1 MLKNVYILYIDTE
14 NSTSYKDDCLRSC
27 LAFSNLNP
35 IPVLGY
41 NGATYQELCAELN
54 VPIIPFYVNQ
64 MNTKPKEINGAFS
77 CSAGHYRI
85 WQKIVESSEPGVV
98 LEHDA
103 IVKYDFSSMQP
114 VDGEILWLG
123 PRIDL
128 EYDYNVPSDIEYV
141 YVETDRFEGTH
152 AYAITPVTAQYLI
165 ACFNKYGFNDSLDG
179 QLGMRN
185 MFDLKMRTLDPPPV
199 VAVVGN
205 RSSCIESTGNPGF
218 WNAINTERFL
228 YYVRPGANIAPE
240 RKLHYSNTTFD
251 LQILGLNYVFDL
263 CKINTEQKL
272 NVLVLGGYEGRS
284 TVWLSNQL
292 LKHDDSQM
300 HIIGAFRG
308 TYEQKEQYWSYN
320 DLEQLF
326 RYHTYFSKYYYKLN
340 TIPLESTQVLLETL
354 SDPDIKFDVIY
365 VDGEHDLKSV
375 LTDAI
380 LGYNLLADN
389 GLLIFDD
396 MSIDSVKLSVDLFS
410 KTVNNEYIY
419 RDQFISVYR
428 K

>member
-1 MLKNVYILYIDTE
+1 MLKNIYILYID
-14 NSTSYKDDCLRSC
+14 NKDSISYKDDCVGTC
-27 LAFSNLNP
+27 LKFNFNP

-41 NGATYQELCAELN
+41 NGATYQELCKELD

-64 MNTKPKEINGAFS
+64 ISTKSKEINGAFS

-85 WQKIVESSEPGVV
+85 WQKIVESGEPGVV

-103 IVKYDFSSMQP
+103 IVKYDFSSVEP
-114 VDGEILWLG
+114 VDNEILWLG

-128 EYDYNVPSDIEYV
+128 EYDYNVPSDVSYD
-141 YVETDRFEGTH
+141 YVEVDRFEGTH
-152 AYAITPVTAQYLI
+152 AYAITPATARYLI
-165 ACFNKYGFNDSLDG
+165 FCFEKYGFNDSLDG

-205 RSSCIESTGNPGF
+205 RSSCIETSGNPGF
-218 WNAINTERFL
+218 WNAYNTQKFL
-228 YYVRPGANIAPE
+228 KYVRPGAKIAPE
-240 RKLHYSNTTFD
+240 RKLHYSNKIFD
-251 LQILGLNYVFDL
+251 LQIPALNVVFD
-263 CKINTEQKL
+263 NYFNADRKL

-284 TVWLSNQL
+284 TVWLSNKL
-292 LKHDDSQM
+292 LSHNDSQM
-300 HIIGAFRG
+300 HVIGSFRG
-308 TYEQKEQYWSYN
+308 TYEQKEAYWPSQ

-340 TIPLESTQVLLETL
+340 TIPVESTSVMLEALT
-354 SDPDIKFDVIY
+354 DPDIKFDVIY

-380 LGYNLLADN
+380 LSYNLLADN
-389 GLLIFDD
+389 ALLIFDD
-396 MSIDSVKLSVDLFS
+396 INIDSVKLSVDLFAQ
-410 KTVNNEYIY
+410 TVNVKNIH
-419 RDQFISVYR
+419 RDNLISVYR